1 MKMTES
7 SGTLY
12 ICATPIGNLED
23 VSIRLLKT
31 LRQVDLIACEDTRH
45 TKKLLNRYKI
55 NKPLTSYH
63 QHSRL
68 SKEEMIIQ
76 KLQAGQKIA
85 LVSDAGMPA
94 ISDPGADLV
103 RRALKAGIKVEAVPG
118 PCALITALALS
129 GLDTKSFIF
138 LGFLPAK
145 SGQRRDILKGL
156 DEQIHNMVFYEA
168 PHRLLKTLA
177 DIEELL
183 GGERSIAVARE
194 LTKTYE
200 EIKRGQVSEV
210 LQYFKDHE
218 PRGEFTIVLEGRT
231 PVAPRGSMEQI
242 VDEVEELISNGT
254 DKKEAFKKK
263 AREYGIHKSEIYKY
277 YVDKYESQKN

>member
-1 MKMTES
+1 MTET
-7 SGTLY
+7 SGILY

-45 TKKLLNRYKI
+45 TIKLLNRYKI
-55 NKPLTSYH
+55 HKPLTSYH

-68 SKEEMIIQ
+68 AKEDLI
-76 KLQAGQKIA
+76 LQELAAGRRVA

-103 RRALKAGIKVEAVPG
+103 RRALEAGIKVEAIPG
-118 PCALITALALS
+118 PSALITALALS
-129 GLDTKSFIF
+129 GLDTQSFIF
-138 LGFLPAK
+138 IGFLPAK
-145 SGQRRDILKGL
+145 SGQRREILNSL
-156 DEQIHNMVFYEA
+156 ADQTRTMIFYEA

-177 DIEELL
+177 DMEELL
-183 GGERSIAVARE
+183 GGERPIAVARE

-200 EIKRGQVSEV
+200 EIKRGSIKEVSA
-210 LQYFKDHE
+210 YFSEHE
-218 PRGEFTIVLEGRT
+218 PRGEFTIVLSGKQPESPSAG
-231 PVAPRGSMEQI
+231 MEHI
-242 VDEVEELISNGT
+242 IREVQQLIAGGM

-263 AREYGIHKSEIYKY
+263 AREYGIRKSDIYNY
-277 YVDKYESQKN
+277 YVEYCDE

>member
-1 MKMTES
+1 MVES
-7 SGTLY
+7 PGVLY

-45 TKKLLNRYKI
+45 TLKLLNRYKI
-55 NKPLTSYH
+55 RKPLTSYH

-68 SKEEMIIQ
+68 AKEDYILKQ
-76 KLQAGQKIA
+76 LQAGQQVA

-103 RRALKAGIKVEAVPG
+103 QRALQAGIKVEAIPG
-118 PCALITALALS
+118 PSAVITALALS
-129 GLDTKSFIF
+129 GLDTQSFIF

-145 SGQRRDILKGL
+145 SSQRREILSSL
-156 DEQIHNMVFYEA
+156 SEQPRTMIFYEA

-177 DIEELL
+177 AMEEVL
-183 GGERSIAVARE
+183 GEERLIAVARE

-200 EIKRGQVSEV
+200 EIKRGTIGEVSKHF
-210 LQYFKDHE
+210 QQHE
-218 PRGEFTIVLEGRT
+218 PRGEFTIVVEGKST
-231 PVAPRGSMEQI
+231 VAPTATIEEI
-242 VDEVEELISNGT
+242 ADEVQALIAQGM

-263 AREYGIHKSEIYKY
+263 ALEYGIRKSEIYKY
-277 YVDKYESQKN
+277 YVEYYG

>member
-76 KLQAGQKIA
+76 KLQAGQK
-85 LVSDAGMPA
+85 
-94 ISDPGADLV
+94 
-103 RRALKAGIKVEAVPG
+103 
-118 PCALITALALS
+118 
-129 GLDTKSFIF
+129 
-138 LGFLPAK
+138 
-145 SGQRRDILKGL
+145 
-156 DEQIHNMVFYEA
+156 
-168 PHRLLKTLA
+168 
-177 DIEELL
+177 
-183 GGERSIAVARE
+183 
-194 LTKTYE
+194 
-200 EIKRGQVSEV
+200 
-210 LQYFKDHE
+210 
-218 PRGEFTIVLEGRT
+218 
-231 PVAPRGSMEQI
+231 
-242 VDEVEELISNGT
+242 
-254 DKKEAFKKK
+254 
-263 AREYGIHKSEIYKY
+263 
-277 YVDKYESQKN
+277 

>member
-1 MKMTES
+1 VIES
-7 SGTLY
+7 PGTLY

-45 TKKLLNRYKI
+45 TIKLLNRYKI

-68 SKEEMIIQ
+68 SKEDLILQ
-76 KLQAGQKIA
+76 KLQSGQQIA
-85 LVSDAGMPA
+85 LVSDAGTPA

-103 RRALKAGIKVEAVPG
+103 KRALEAGIKVEAVPG
-118 PCALITALALS
+118 PSALITALALS
-129 GLDTKSFIF
+129 GLDTQSFVF
-138 LGFLPAK
+138 LGFLPVK
-145 SGQRRDILKGL
+145 SGQRREILSSL
-156 DEQIHNMVFYEA
+156 CDQPRTMIFYEA

-200 EIKRGQVSEV
+200 EIRRGQVSQV
-210 LQYFKDHE
+210 IQHFKEHE
-218 PRGEFTIVLEGRT
+218 PRGEFTIVLEGKQ
-231 PVAPRGSMEQI
+231 PVTARASLDQVAQEAQ
-242 VDEVEELISNGT
+242 ELIVKGM

-263 AREYGIHKSEIYKY
+263 AREYGMRKSEIYKY
-277 YVDKYESQKN
+277 YVDKYEGSKD

>member
-1 MKMTES
+1 MTES

-118 PCALITALALS
+118 PSALITALALS

-156 DEQIHNMVFYEA
+156 DEQIHTMVFYEA

-183 GGERSIAVARE
+183 GGER
-194 LTKTYE
+194 
-200 EIKRGQVSEV
+200 
-210 LQYFKDHE
+210 
-218 PRGEFTIVLEGRT
+218 
-231 PVAPRGSMEQI
+231 
-242 VDEVEELISNGT
+242 
-254 DKKEAFKKK
+254 
-263 AREYGIHKSEIYKY
+263 
-277 YVDKYESQKN
+277 

>member
-1 MKMTES
+1 MAES
-7 SGTLY
+7 PGVLY

-45 TKKLLNRYKI
+45 TLKLLNRYKI
-55 NKPLTSYH
+55 RKPLTSYH

-68 SKEEMIIQ
+68 AKEDYILKQ
-76 KLQAGQKIA
+76 LQAGQQVA

-103 RRALKAGIKVEAVPG
+103 QRALQAGIKVEAIPG
-118 PCALITALALS
+118 PSAVITALALS
-129 GLDTKSFIF
+129 GLDTQSFIF

-145 SGQRRDILKGL
+145 SSQRREILSSL
-156 DEQIHNMVFYEA
+156 SEQPRTMIFYEA

-177 DIEELL
+177 AMEEVL
-183 GGERSIAVARE
+183 GEERLIAVARE

-200 EIKRGQVSEV
+200 EIKRGTIGEVSKHF
-210 LQYFKDHE
+210 QQHE
-218 PRGEFTIVLEGRT
+218 PRGEFTIVVEGKS
-231 PVAPRGSMEQI
+231 PVAPTATIEEI
-242 VDEVEELISNGT
+242 ADEVQALIAQGM

-263 AREYGIHKSEIYKY
+263 ALEYGIRKSEIYKY
-277 YVDKYESQKN
+277 YVEYYG

>member
-1 MKMTES
+1 MTDS

-31 LRQVDLIACEDTRH
+31 LRLVDLIACEDTRH
-45 TKKLLNRYKI
+45 TIKLLNRYKI

-68 SKEEMIIQ
+68 SKEDLILQ
-76 KLQAGQKIA
+76 KLQAGHQIA

-103 RRALKAGIKVEAVPG
+103 KRALDAGIKVEAVPG
-118 PCALITALALS
+118 PSALITALALS
-129 GLDTKSFIF
+129 GLDTQSFIF
-138 LGFLPAK
+138 IGFLPAK
-145 SGQRRDILKGL
+145 SGQRREILKSL
-156 DEQIHNMVFYEA
+156 CDQPRTMIFYEA

-177 DIEELL
+177 DIEELMGSQRL
-183 GGERSIAVARE
+183 IAVARE

-200 EIKRGQVSEV
+200 EIRRGMVGEV
-210 LQYFKDHE
+210 LRYFQEHQ
-218 PRGEFTIVLEGRT
+218 PRGEFTIVLEGRQME
-231 PVAPRGSMEQI
+231 APTADIDQI
-242 VDEVEELISNGT
+242 AQEAQDLIEDGI

-263 AREYGIHKSEIYKY
+263 AREYGIRKSEIYKY
-277 YVDKYESQKN
+277 YVDKYERGKD